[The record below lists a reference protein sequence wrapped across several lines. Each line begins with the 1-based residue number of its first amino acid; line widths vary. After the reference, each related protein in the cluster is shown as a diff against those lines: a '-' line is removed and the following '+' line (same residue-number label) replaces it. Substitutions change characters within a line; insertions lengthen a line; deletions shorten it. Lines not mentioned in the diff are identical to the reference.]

1 MRSATGFEAVVG
13 DVAEWDAH
21 ERAADAAER
30 LGHLRH
36 WVSNAGIDYPGGAHE
51 MTADTIERGI
61 RVLQFGVMYGC
72 SVAVQR
78 MLRAGRGGSI
88 VNIASI
94 QGTHAFP
101 RYYVYAAAKA
111 AVIMATKSIALDYA
125 AAGIRA
131 NAVLPGCIETPMT
144 YETLPPELD
153 REEALRREGEL
164 VADAARRTAG
174 RGRRARRI
182 PALGARLVHHAARR
196 WSSTAGRP
204 RAPTRTHRSTS
215 EGEPMGRLSG
225 KRALVT
231 GASSGI
237 GREVAGR
244 FAREGARVA
253 CGGRDL
259 ERTERTVA
267 EIAAAGGSAVAAVG
281 DVSTPEG
288 AAAVVAHAGGGARRP
303 RHAGVERGHRRHRVA
318 GRRRLGRRR
327 VRPHPRHEPARAVP
341 RRARGDPAH
350 ARCRRR
356 RDRAHVERV
365 RDHGLGRRLRLRRL
379 EGRAEHAV
387 RPHRGR
393 VRRRA
398 ASAPTR

>member
-1 MRSATGFEAVVG
+1 VSSSEPTRDVAVVTGAAVGIGRAISERLLADGIRVVGLDRDEQAVRQAAEALGAGFEPVVG
-13 DVAEWDAH
+13 DVADWDAH

-30 LGHLRH
+30 LGGLRH

-125 AAGIRA
+125 ASGIRA

-164 VADAARRTAG
+164 SPMLRVG
-174 RGRRARRI
+174 Q
-182 PALGARLVHHAARR
+182 PA
-196 WSSTAGRP
+196 
-204 RAPTRTHRSTS
+204 
-215 EGEPMGRLSG
+215 
-225 KRALVT
+225 
-231 GASSGI
+231 
-237 GREVAGR
+237 EVA
-244 FAREGARVA
+244 ELVA
-253 CGGRDL
+253 FL
-259 ERTERTVA
+259 LSERASYITGTEM
-267 EIAAAGGSAVAAVG
+267 
-281 DVSTPEG
+281 
-288 AAAVVAHAGGGARRP
+288 VVDGGATT
-303 RHAGVERGHRRHRVA
+303 
-318 GRRRLGRRR
+318 
-327 VRPHPRHEPARAVP
+327 RAYAYP
-341 RRARGDPAH
+341 PLD
-350 ARCRRR
+350 
-356 RDRAHVERV
+356 
-365 RDHGLGRRLRLRRL
+365 L
-379 EGRAEHAV
+379 
-387 RPHRGR
+387 
-393 VRRRA
+393 
-398 ASAPTR
+398 

>member
-1 MRSATGFEAVVG
+1 MSSSEPTPDVAVVTGAAVGIGRAITERLLADGIRVVGLDRDEQAVRQAADALGAGFEAVVG
-13 DVAEWDAH
+13 DVAEWNAH

-153 REEALRREGEL
+153 REEALRQEGEL
-164 VADAARRTAG
+164 SPMLRVG
-174 RGRRARRI
+174 Q
-182 PALGARLVHHAARR
+182 PA
-196 WSSTAGRP
+196 
-204 RAPTRTHRSTS
+204 
-215 EGEPMGRLSG
+215 
-225 KRALVT
+225 
-231 GASSGI
+231 
-237 GREVAGR
+237 EVA
-244 FAREGARVA
+244 ELVA
-253 CGGRDL
+253 FLLSDRASYISG
-259 ERTERTVA
+259 TEM
-267 EIAAAGGSAVAAVG
+267 
-281 DVSTPEG
+281 
-288 AAAVVAHAGGGARRP
+288 VVDGGATT
-303 RHAGVERGHRRHRVA
+303 
-318 GRRRLGRRR
+318 
-327 VRPHPRHEPARAVP
+327 RAYAYP
-341 RRARGDPAH
+341 PLD
-350 ARCRRR
+350 
-356 RDRAHVERV
+356 
-365 RDHGLGRRLRLRRL
+365 L
-379 EGRAEHAV
+379 
-387 RPHRGR
+387 
-393 VRRRA
+393 
-398 ASAPTR
+398 

>member
-1 MRSATGFEAVVG
+1 VSSSEPTPDVAVVTGAAVGIGRAITERLLADGIRVVGLDRDEQAVRQAADALGTGFEAVVG
-13 DVAEWDAH
+13 DVAEWNAH

-164 VADAARRTAG
+164 SPMLRVG
-174 RGRRARRI
+174 Q
-182 PALGARLVHHAARR
+182 PA
-196 WSSTAGRP
+196 
-204 RAPTRTHRSTS
+204 
-215 EGEPMGRLSG
+215 
-225 KRALVT
+225 
-231 GASSGI
+231 
-237 GREVAGR
+237 EVA
-244 FAREGARVA
+244 ELVA
-253 CGGRDL
+253 FL
-259 ERTERTVA
+259 LSERASYITGTEM
-267 EIAAAGGSAVAAVG
+267 
-281 DVSTPEG
+281 
-288 AAAVVAHAGGGARRP
+288 VVDGGATT
-303 RHAGVERGHRRHRVA
+303 
-318 GRRRLGRRR
+318 
-327 VRPHPRHEPARAVP
+327 RAYAYP
-341 RRARGDPAH
+341 PLD
-350 ARCRRR
+350 
-356 RDRAHVERV
+356 
-365 RDHGLGRRLRLRRL
+365 L
-379 EGRAEHAV
+379 
-387 RPHRGR
+387 
-393 VRRRA
+393 
-398 ASAPTR
+398 

>member
-1 MRSATGFEAVVG
+1 MTGAAVGIGRAITERLLADGIRVVGLDRDEQAVRQAADALGTGFEAVVG
-13 DVAEWDAH
+13 DVAEWNAH

-164 VADAARRTAG
+164 SPMLRVG
-174 RGRRARRI
+174 Q
-182 PALGARLVHHAARR
+182 PA
-196 WSSTAGRP
+196 
-204 RAPTRTHRSTS
+204 
-215 EGEPMGRLSG
+215 
-225 KRALVT
+225 
-231 GASSGI
+231 
-237 GREVAGR
+237 EVA
-244 FAREGARVA
+244 ELVA
-253 CGGRDL
+253 FLLSDRASYISG
-259 ERTERTVA
+259 TEM
-267 EIAAAGGSAVAAVG
+267 
-281 DVSTPEG
+281 
-288 AAAVVAHAGGGARRP
+288 VVDGGATT
-303 RHAGVERGHRRHRVA
+303 
-318 GRRRLGRRR
+318 
-327 VRPHPRHEPARAVP
+327 RAYAYP
-341 RRARGDPAH
+341 PLD
-350 ARCRRR
+350 
-356 RDRAHVERV
+356 
-365 RDHGLGRRLRLRRL
+365 L
-379 EGRAEHAV
+379 
-387 RPHRGR
+387 
-393 VRRRA
+393 
-398 ASAPTR
+398 

>member
-1 MRSATGFEAVVG
+1 VSSSEPTPDVAVVTGAAVGIGRAIAERLLADGIRVVGLDRDEQAVRQAADALGTGFEAVVG
-13 DVAEWDAH
+13 DVAEWNAH

-101 RYYVYAAAKA
+101 RYYVYAVAKA

-125 AAGIRA
+125 ASGIRA

-164 VADAARRTAG
+164 SPMLRVG
-174 RGRRARRI
+174 Q
-182 PALGARLVHHAARR
+182 PA
-196 WSSTAGRP
+196 
-204 RAPTRTHRSTS
+204 
-215 EGEPMGRLSG
+215 
-225 KRALVT
+225 
-231 GASSGI
+231 
-237 GREVAGR
+237 EVA
-244 FAREGARVA
+244 ELVA
-253 CGGRDL
+253 FL
-259 ERTERTVA
+259 LSERASYITGTEM
-267 EIAAAGGSAVAAVG
+267 
-281 DVSTPEG
+281 
-288 AAAVVAHAGGGARRP
+288 VVDGGATT
-303 RHAGVERGHRRHRVA
+303 
-318 GRRRLGRRR
+318 
-327 VRPHPRHEPARAVP
+327 RAYAYP
-341 RRARGDPAH
+341 PLD
-350 ARCRRR
+350 
-356 RDRAHVERV
+356 
-365 RDHGLGRRLRLRRL
+365 L
-379 EGRAEHAV
+379 
-387 RPHRGR
+387 
-393 VRRRA
+393 
-398 ASAPTR
+398 

>member
-1 MRSATGFEAVVG
+1 VSSSEPTRDVAVVTGAAVGIGRAITERLLADGIRVVGVDRDEQAVRQAADALGAGFEPVVG

-21 ERAADAAER
+21 ERAADAAESI
-30 LGHLRH
+30 GHLRH

-164 VADAARRTAG
+164 SPMLRVG
-174 RGRRARRI
+174 Q
-182 PALGARLVHHAARR
+182 PA
-196 WSSTAGRP
+196 
-204 RAPTRTHRSTS
+204 
-215 EGEPMGRLSG
+215 
-225 KRALVT
+225 
-231 GASSGI
+231 
-237 GREVAGR
+237 EVA
-244 FAREGARVA
+244 ELVA
-253 CGGRDL
+253 FL
-259 ERTERTVA
+259 LSERASYISGTEM
-267 EIAAAGGSAVAAVG
+267 
-281 DVSTPEG
+281 
-288 AAAVVAHAGGGARRP
+288 VVDGGATT
-303 RHAGVERGHRRHRVA
+303 
-318 GRRRLGRRR
+318 
-327 VRPHPRHEPARAVP
+327 RAYAYP
-341 RRARGDPAH
+341 PLD
-350 ARCRRR
+350 
-356 RDRAHVERV
+356 
-365 RDHGLGRRLRLRRL
+365 L
-379 EGRAEHAV
+379 
-387 RPHRGR
+387 
-393 VRRRA
+393 
-398 ASAPTR
+398 

>member
-1 MRSATGFEAVVG
+1 MSSSEPTPDVAVVTGAAVGIGRAITERLLADGIRVVGLDRDEQAVRQAADALGTGFEAVVG
-13 DVAEWDAH
+13 DVAEWNAH

-164 VADAARRTAG
+164 SPMLRVG
-174 RGRRARRI
+174 Q
-182 PALGARLVHHAARR
+182 PA
-196 WSSTAGRP
+196 
-204 RAPTRTHRSTS
+204 
-215 EGEPMGRLSG
+215 
-225 KRALVT
+225 
-231 GASSGI
+231 
-237 GREVAGR
+237 EVA
-244 FAREGARVA
+244 ELVA
-253 CGGRDL
+253 FL
-259 ERTERTVA
+259 LSERASYISGTEM
-267 EIAAAGGSAVAAVG
+267 
-281 DVSTPEG
+281 
-288 AAAVVAHAGGGARRP
+288 VVDGGATT
-303 RHAGVERGHRRHRVA
+303 
-318 GRRRLGRRR
+318 
-327 VRPHPRHEPARAVP
+327 RAYAYP
-341 RRARGDPAH
+341 PLD
-350 ARCRRR
+350 
-356 RDRAHVERV
+356 
-365 RDHGLGRRLRLRRL
+365 L
-379 EGRAEHAV
+379 
-387 RPHRGR
+387 
-393 VRRRA
+393 
-398 ASAPTR
+398 